1 MVNGHFFLPTKN
13 GTVKI
18 WFILCYFVHT
28 DGTSVRFKDLTIN
41 NWASHPKKKKMYFM
55 LGMLWGVRNEGK
67 ANFNLEFLN
76 PLSTS
81 GTCGF

>member
-1 MVNGHFFLPTKN
+1 MVNGHLFLPTKN

-41 NWASHPKKKKMYFM
+41 NWAGHPKKKIKKKKNVFYV
-55 LGMLWGVRNEGK
+55 GHVVG
-67 ANFNLEFLN
+67 
-76 PLSTS
+76 
-81 GTCGF
+81 C